1 MAAMLSQQTSF
12 RPAQFTF
19 LLGNILSRRGL
30 PLANNQEKQLR
41 AAILEK
47 VSEYYSVAH
56 QRQPF
61 APGKTRINYSG
72 RIYDNQ
78 EMLALVNAA
87 LDFWLTL
94 GPYGEK
100 LESKMQSFFGSRD
113 FVLVNSGSSAN
124 LLMVSTICSPE
135 LDTLLTDVSKPRL
148 QAGDEIITP
157 AVTFPTTLTPI
168 VQNRM
173 VPVFV
178 DCEVG
183 TYNIDPNLIEA
194 AIGPRTRAILLPHTL
209 GNPGAMDVVMDV
221 AHRHNLWVLEDS
233 CDALGATFD
242 GKLVGTFGDMASLSF
257 YPAHQMTMG
266 EGGGVVINHPRVK
279 KTARSIR
286 DWGRDCWCDPG
297 KSNTCG
303 KRFGWALGELPC
315 GYDHKYI
322 YSNLGYNLKPTDL
335 QAAIGLAQIE
345 KVPSFVESRRRNF
358 YRLFEGVKPL
368 EEYLILPVIDPRANP
383 SPFGFPITVR
393 EGIDRRSVIE
403 QLEGANIET
412 RLVFGGNILRQPGFA
427 NIERRVH
434 GSLEQSDVIMR
445 NTFFV
450 GVYPGLTNEM
460 IDYVIETMSNI
471 FRNERE
477 RVFCA
482 RELQS

>member
-1 MAAMLSQQTSF
+1 LSHRGPQLAANS
-12 RPAQFTF
+12 P
-19 LLGNILSRRGL
+19 
-30 PLANNQEKQLR
+30 EDLR
-41 AAILEK
+41 SAILAL
-47 VSEYYSVAH
+47 VREYYSVAH
-56 QRQPF
+56 GKKAF
-61 APGKTRINYSG
+61 EPGKTRINYSG
-72 RIYDNQ
+72 RVYGEQ
-78 EMLALVNAA
+78 ELSNLAEAA

-100 LESKMQSFFGSRD
+100 LESRMQSFYSSRD

-135 LDTLLTDVSKPRL
+135 LDQLLGDSDKSRL
-148 QAGDEIITP
+148 LPGDEIITP

-183 TYNIDPNLIEA
+183 TYNVDPALIEGA
-194 AIGPRTRAILLPHTL
+194 VGTRTRAILLPHTL

-221 AHRHNLWVLEDS
+221 AQRHNMWVLEDS

-266 EGGGVVINHPRVK
+266 EGGGVVINHPRLK

-303 KRFGWALGELPC
+303 KRFGWELGELPC

-358 YRLFEGVKPL
+358 YRLFEGLKPL

-393 EGIDRRSVIE
+393 EGIDRRGVI
-403 QLEGANIET
+403 QKLEEANIET

-427 NIERRVH
+427 NLERRVH
-434 GSLEQSDVIMR
+434 GSLERSDTIMR

-450 GVYPGLTNEM
+450 GVYPGLTAEM
-460 IDYVIETMSNI
+460 IDYVIEVMNRI
-471 FRNERE
+471 FHEE
-477 RVFCA
+477 KISA
-482 RELQS
+482 RRTALANF

>member
-1 MAAMLSQQTSF
+1 ML
-12 RPAQFTF
+12 AKDE
-19 LLGNILSRRGL
+19 
-30 PLANNQEKQLR
+30 QELR
-41 AAILEK
+41 SAILAL
-47 VSEYYSVAH
+47 VREYYSVAH
-56 QRQPF
+56 YKKPF
-61 APGKTRINYSG
+61 EPGKDKVNYSG
-72 RIYDNQ
+72 RVYDHR
-78 EMLALVNAA
+78 EMENLIEAA
-87 LDFWLTL
+87 LEFWLTL

-100 LESKMQSFFGSRD
+100 LETRMQAFFGSRD

-135 LDTLLTDVSKPRL
+135 LDQLLLERAKPRL
-148 QAGDEIITP
+148 KPGDEIITP
-157 AVTFPTTLTPI
+157 AVTFPTTLAPI

-173 VPVFV
+173 IPVFV

-183 TYNIDPNLIEA
+183 TYNINPALIEE
-194 AIGPRTRAILLPHTL
+194 AIGPHTRAILLPHTL
-209 GNPGAMDVVMDV
+209 GNPGAMDVVMEV
-221 AHRHNLWVLEDS
+221 AQRHNLWVLEDS

-242 GKLVGTFGDMASLSF
+242 GQLVGTFGDMASLSF

-266 EGGGVVINHPRVK
+266 EGGGVVVNHPRLK

-303 KRFGWALGELPC
+303 KRFGWELGELPC

-345 KVPSFVESRRRNF
+345 KVSSFVEARRRNF
-358 YRLFEGVKPL
+358 YRLFEGLKAL
-368 EEYLILPVIDPRANP
+368 EDYLVLPVIDPRANP

-393 EGIDRRSVIE
+393 EGIDRRSVIQ
-403 QLEGANIET
+403 QLEAANIET

-427 NIERRVH
+427 NIESRIC
-434 GSLEQSDVIMR
+434 GTLEQSDVIMR

-450 GVYPGLTNEM
+450 GVYPGLTEDM
-460 IDYVIETMSNI
+460 IAYVIEVMTKI
-471 FRNERE
+471 FRNQPLP
-477 RVFCA
+477 VVSA
-482 RELQS
+482 TELYS